1 VNEALSPAGA
11 AYALAAAAYAGF
23 QLTVRFV
30 VYPQFARVP
39 GDASAAYE
47 RAHQRLI
54 TPIVGLLFG
63 TLALATAALVWTG
76 PRPVGVAAAVLFGG
90 LLATTAFGAVP
101 QHGRLAGGFD
111 EQAHRR
117 LLAWDSTR
125 VALALGQLALGA
137 SVLLAGPV

>member
-1 VNEALSPAGA
+1 MSDPLSPAAA

-47 RAHQRLI
+47 QAHQRLI

-63 TLALATAALVWTG
+63 ALALATAALLWTS
-76 PRPVGVAAAVLFGG
+76 PWPVGLAAAVLFGG
-90 LLATTAFGAVP
+90 VLAATAFGAVP
-101 QHGRLAGGFD
+101 QHGRLARGFD
-111 EQAHRR
+111 EPAHRR

-125 VALALGQLALGA
+125 VALALAQLGLGA
-137 SVLLAGPV
+137 AVLLTGAA

>member
-1 VNEALSPAGA
+1 MSEPLSPAGA

-54 TPIVGLLFG
+54 TPIVAVMFG
-63 TLALATAALVWTG
+63 ALALATAALLWTD
-76 PRPVGVAAAVLFGG
+76 PWPVGLVAAALLGG
-90 LLATTAFGAVP
+90 VLATTAFGAVP
-101 QHGRLAGGFD
+101 QHGRLTRGFD

-117 LLAWDSTR
+117 LLAWDGAR
-125 VALALGQLALGA
+125 VGLALVQLALA
-137 SVLLAGPV
+137 AFVLFTRTA